1 MKAYQNG
8 LQLILQCK
16 PIIDILCDRNNSQ
29 KQKVENINAVSTKIG
44 KESFEEGKVDEQK
57 LIEDEESLVI
67 LLEQR
72 LQFILRSLTKLFVTK
87 NSNNSKKEYVF
98 FFNFNTFFMLFLNI
112 FYLCIYISDQKLL
125 PIYINNVIVK
135 HYGQLR

>member
-1 MKAYQNG
+1 MKAYQTG

-29 KQKVENINAVSTKIG
+29 KQKVENVNAVSTKIG
-44 KESFEEGKVDEQK
+44 KESFEEGKIDEQK

-87 NSNNSKKEYVF
+87 NSNNSKKEYVLFF

-112 FYLCIYISDQKLL
+112 FYYNIYI
-125 PIYINNVIVK
+125 YIFQIRNSYQFI
-135 HYGQLR
+135 

>member
-29 KQKVENINAVSTKIG
+29 KQKVENVNAVSTKIG

-98 FFNFNTFFMLFLNI
+98 FFFL
-112 FYLCIYISDQKLL
+112 ISLHSSC
-125 PIYINNVIVK
+125 YF
-135 HYGQLR
+135 

>member
-29 KQKVENINAVSTKIG
+29 KQKVENVNAVSTKIG

-87 NSNNSKKEYVF
+87 NSKKEYVF
-98 FFNFNTFFMLFLNI
+98 FLFFNFITFFVLFLNI
-112 FYLCIYISDQKLL
+112 FYL
-125 PIYINNVIVK
+125 
-135 HYGQLR
+135 LRIILFKKNK

>member
-29 KQKVENINAVSTKIG
+29 KQKVENVNAVSTKIG

-87 NSNNSKKEYVF
+87 NSKKEYVF
-98 FFNFNTFFMLFLNI
+98 FLFFNFITFFVLFLNI
-112 FYLCIYISDQKLL
+112 FYLCTYIREKETTS
-125 PIYINNVIVK
+125 
-135 HYGQLR
+135 